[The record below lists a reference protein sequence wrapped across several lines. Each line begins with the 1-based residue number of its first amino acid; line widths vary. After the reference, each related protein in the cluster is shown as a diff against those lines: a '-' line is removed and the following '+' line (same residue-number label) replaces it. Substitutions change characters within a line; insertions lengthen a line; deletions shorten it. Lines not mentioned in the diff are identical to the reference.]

1 MLHLETCLPS
11 FITCASRGSPSA
23 RATSVKE
30 TRTSRQNE
38 SVRPSLSVNDASLPS
53 LGLRAGQSR
62 VSPLSSSQIAQVAHR
77 LLLFVS
83 LLGFANHAE
92 VLGFRVSNS
101 DKDSDARRDR
111 RIDTSICRSRLTPAN
126 AAVTL
131 SLLSD
136 RAGHARPLC
145 RSSRDDAHFVCANTP
160 RREGSDGARGAS
172 IRPYFTVQR

>member
-11 FITCASRGSPSA
+11 FIACTSRGSPSA

-38 SVRPSLSVNDASLPS
+38 SVRPC
-53 LGLRAGQSR
+53 RAGQSR
-62 VSPLSSSQIAQVAHR
+62 ESSQIAQVAHR

-92 VLGFRVSNS
+92 VLEFRVTNS